1 MSKTFSEIDSCR
13 VYQYAQSVVSGE
25 TVAGPHVRNSCQ
37 RHLDDLKRDD
47 IEWDQDAA
55 ERAFRF
61 FEQKLKLSEGQFEG
75 KPLKLEP
82 AQAFIV
88 GSLFGWK
95 KLDGFRRFR
104 RAFIEMGKGNGK
116 SPLMGGIGLFGLMA
130 DGENGA
136 QVYAAGATKDQAG
149 VLFQDACKMVRAS
162 DWLTDRLKFSG
173 AQGKEYNIAH
183 LKTGSFF
190 RPVSREAKKTGSGPR
205 PHFAL
210 VDELHEHP
218 DSGVLEILERGF
230 KFRQQPLLLMCTNS
244 GTDRQSVCFVE
255 HLHAI
260 RVAAG
265 DLNAQHHEAP
275 YVGEVIDDD
284 TFSYVTALDPEDDP
298 LEDPSCWIKA
308 NPLLGV
314 TIQEDYLAGVVAQA
328 RAIPSK
334 LNNILRLH
342 FCVWTDA
349 DTAWMTRKALEP
361 VLKTVDREALK
372 GQDVWL
378 GVDLSQVNDLT
389 ALAVAAKT
397 GEKDGKPC
405 YSVWVEYFTPGDT
418 IRARSD
424 RDGVPYDLWAREGHV
439 NAVDG
444 SRISFRDVAQLIAE
458 LQNEYEIVSV
468 AYDSYAFQR
477 GLLPELQELGLD
489 HLDLSEHPQ
498 GGTKKGKLTD
508 AMKSAAEARGDENP
522 SGLWMPRSVQHLE
535 ELIAEQRITIDNN
548 PANISCLMSASTM
561 SDRWGNFWLSK
572 DKSAQK
578 IDGAVAMCMAL
589 GLAEVLDDGALG
601 GGTLWDRD
609 AEFSLTSL

>member
-1 MSKTFSEIDSCR
+1 MSGSFSEINSCR
-13 VYQYAQSVVSGE
+13 VYQYAKSVVSGE
-25 TVAGPHVRNSCQ
+25 TVAGPHVRNACR

-47 IEWDQDAA
+47 IEWDQAA
-55 ERAFRF
+55 ADRAFRF

-95 KLDGFRRFR
+95 KLNGFRRFR
-104 RAFIEMGKGNGK
+104 RAYIEMGKGNGK
-116 SPLMGGIGLFGLMA
+116 SPMMGGIGLYGLMA
-130 DGENGA
+130 DGENGS

-149 VLFQDACKMVRAS
+149 VLFQDASKMVRAS
-162 DWLTDRLKFSG
+162 DWLMDRLKFSG

-230 KFRQQPLLLMCTNS
+230 KFRQQPLLVMCTNS
-244 GTDRQSVCFVE
+244 GTDRQSVCFIE
-255 HLHAI
+255 HLHAV

-265 DLNAQHHEAP
+265 DHNALSHDAP
-275 YVGEVIDDD
+275 YKGDVIDDD
-284 TFSYVTALDPEDDP
+284 SFSYVTALDPDDDP
-298 LEDPSCWIKA
+298 LEDPTCWAKA

-314 TIQEDYLAGVVAQA
+314 TIQKDYLAGVVAQA

-361 VLKTVDREALK
+361 VLRSVDREALK

-389 ALAVAAKT
+389 AVAIAAKT
-397 GEKDGKPC
+397 GEKNGKPS
-405 YSVWVEYFTPGDT
+405 YSVWTEVFTPGRT
-418 IRARSD
+418 ARARAD
-424 RDGVPYDLWAREGHV
+424 RDGVPYDLWIREGHL
-439 NAVDG
+439 NAID
-444 SRISFRDVAQLIAE
+444 SDRISFRDVAQCIAE
-458 LQNEYEIVSV
+458 ISYDYHIVSV

-489 HLDLSEHPQ
+489 LDLSEHPQ

-508 AMKSAAEARGDENP
+508 AMKEAAEAREEENP
-522 SGLWMPRSVQHLE
+522 AGLWMPRSVQHLE
-535 ELIAEQRITIDNN
+535 ELIADQRITIDQT
-548 PANISCLMSASTM
+548 PVNISCLMSSTTQ
-561 SDRWGNFWLSK
+561 SDRWGNYWLSK
-572 DKSAQK
+572 DLSAQK
-578 IDGAVAMCMAL
+578 IDAAVAMCMAL
-589 GLAEVLDDGALG
+589 GLAEVLDDGVLG
-601 GGTLWDRD
+601 GGTPWDRD
-609 AEFSLTSL
+609 DSYTLADL